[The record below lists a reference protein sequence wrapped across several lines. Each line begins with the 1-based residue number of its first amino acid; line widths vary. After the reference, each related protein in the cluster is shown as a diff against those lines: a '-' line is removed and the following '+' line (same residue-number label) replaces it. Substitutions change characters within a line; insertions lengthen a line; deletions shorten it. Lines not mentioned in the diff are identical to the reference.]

1 MTLGPSQKEALFY
14 RIRDEND
21 KRIHHTY
28 QGRERTRYQREKE
41 NWEEAKVNTKLLQ
54 RLLAKSA
61 RVSAMHIV
69 KLIHMDTYFSLIDEG
84 VLQNFSARESVLSRI
99 GARLSTCRIAASSQ
113 ASSQRRTSGSHQQ
126 RNC

>member
-1 MTLGPSQKEALFY
+1 MTPGPSQKEALFY

-69 KLIHMDTYFSLIDEG
+69 NIRYTWT
-84 VLQNFSARESVLSRI
+84 RI
-99 GARLSTCRIAASSQ
+99 
-113 ASSQRRTSGSHQQ
+113 SH
-126 RNC
+126 